1 MKDLIEDACEDRLDA
16 RQFPFFG
23 GGPVKSS
30 GLGAGGGGGGFG
42 GGLSRGAGGA
52 GGSGSMSARY
62 GQWHREKSSQTR
74 SGPRLIFFILG
85 GIAYSEMRC
94 AYEVMAAYAS
104 SSAIGGAG
112 GGAAGAAAGGGGKQ
126 WDILVGGTHLLTP
139 ETFISDLERLSYPPG
154 STGPNAPGGQNPGA
168 QGQHGSGPANV

>member
-1 MKDLIEDACEDRLDA
+1 MVLTFLIEDACEDRLDA

-30 GLGAGGGGGGFG
+30 GLGGGFG
-42 GGLSRGAGGA
+42 GGLSRGSGGAGGA
-52 GGSGSMSARY
+52 GGSMSARY
-62 GQWHREKSSQTR
+62 GQWHREKSAQTR

-85 GIAYSEMRC
+85 GISYSEMRC

-104 SSAIGGAG
+104 SSAMSGGGSAGAG
-112 GGAAGAAAGGGGKQ
+112 GGGGKQ
-126 WDILVGGTHLLTP
+126 WDIFVGGTHLLTP
-139 ETFISDLERLSYPPG
+139 ETFINDLERLSYPPG
-154 STGPNAPGGQNPGA
+154 SAGANAGGGQNAGG